1 MVTLRKHLL
10 VKNVLSKTPIY
21 ISLKDNIVVP
31 EKMKMVWF
39 EDNHT

>member
-31 EKMKMVWF
+31 EKQNGLV
-39 EDNHT
+39 